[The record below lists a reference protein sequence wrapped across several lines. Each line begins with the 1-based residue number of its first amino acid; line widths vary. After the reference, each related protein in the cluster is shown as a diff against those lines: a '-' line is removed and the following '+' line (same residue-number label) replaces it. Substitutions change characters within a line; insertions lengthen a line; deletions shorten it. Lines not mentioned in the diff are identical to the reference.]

1 MASEIYVG
9 RVETAKSLARLASGK
24 KGVVIVFLG
33 GNASIIFI
41 FFRELSSNLG
51 LLALPSN
58 AVVTRETSTG
68 VRRRS
73 QPPESRHAMD
83 AFVTRSTDPSKPPP
97 QKKRKQDEEKKK
109 KDMEYEEKR
118 CRLFKQSWLVGEE
131 GKTRDWLKHD
141 SEKNLMF
148 CTHWV
153 KFATNRKAPFVVGSE
168 NFKHESIRYHE
179 KSKGHIWSEKCSS
192 NREKKSSDTEAGK
205 ALSSLTESQTARLT
219 HLFRTAHALAVQSRP
234 FTDFP

>member
-1 MASEIYVG
+1 
-9 RVETAKSLARLASGK
+9 
-24 KGVVIVFLG
+24 
-33 GNASIIFI
+33 
-41 FFRELSSNLG
+41 
-51 LLALPSN
+51 
-58 AVVTRETSTG
+58 
-68 VRRRS
+68 
-73 QPPESRHAMD
+73 MD

-109 KDMEYEEKR
+109 KDKEYEEKR

-168 NFKHESIRYHE
+168 NFKHESIRSTRSLRGTYGT
-179 KSKGHIWSEKCSS
+179 K
-192 NREKKSSDTEAGK
+192 NVRRTERRK
-205 ALSSLTESQTARLT
+205 AATLKLARPC
-219 HLFRTAHALAVQSRP
+219 HH
-234 FTDFP
+234 